1 MQWNQITTASQLDK
15 IDEISKTAACLIFK
29 NSTRCHVSAAMLA
42 RLEKKWEPG
51 DIQPFYLDLL
61 AYPSISNTIAT
72 RYMVPHE
79 SPQVLLIKDG
89 RCIMSQ
95 SHMHIRFD
103 EIQQQI
109 SS

>member
-1 MQWNQITTASQLDK
+1 MQWDKITTVSQLNE
-15 IDEISKTAACLIFK
+15 IDEISKTRACLIFK
-29 NSTRCHVSAAMLA
+29 NSTRCHISAVMIA
-42 RLEKKWEPG
+42 RLEKEWQPG
-51 DIQPFYLDLL
+51 EIQPFYLDLL
-61 AYPSISNTIAT
+61 AYPSISNTIAA
-72 RYMVPHE
+72 RYNVPHE
-79 SPQVLLIKDG
+79 SPQVLLIKNG